1 VKQCFSDCE
10 AKLTWG
16 NVPNLDF
23 ASETLTSETLTSET
37 LTSETLNG
45 DLRMPVARL
54 LGGVLN
60 KLMDI
65 RWDVTCIY
73 CCFTHQP
80 VKMT

>member
-1 VKQCFSDCE
+1 MKQCFSDCE
-10 AKLTWG
+10 AKLTLG

-23 ASETLTSETLTSET
+23 ASETVTSETV
-37 LTSETLNG
+37 NG

-54 LGGVLN
+54 LGAALN
-60 KLMDI
+60 ELMDI